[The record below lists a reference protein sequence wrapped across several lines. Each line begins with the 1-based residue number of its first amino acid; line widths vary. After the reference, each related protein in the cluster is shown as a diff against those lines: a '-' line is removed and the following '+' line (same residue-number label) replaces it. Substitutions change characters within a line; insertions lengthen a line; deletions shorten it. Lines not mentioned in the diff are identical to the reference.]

1 MAVEEYRFFVNIKP
15 PENLLQQRF
24 LFSFSKRKPDGLSSS
39 LHERGRQ
46 TVRIVFKSCLMFGR
60 VKQGR
65 RQFQTT
71 LGLNPV

>member
-1 MAVEEYRFFVNIKP
+1 MKEGGKPSGLFF
-15 PENLLQQRF
+15 Q
-24 LFSFSKRKPDGLSSS
+24 
-39 LHERGRQ
+39 
-46 TVRIVFKSCLMFGR
+46 SCLMFGR